1 MVTVFDVF
9 GSVSYK
15 YLLTGSST
23 IEGDVILSANEL
35 TGIFKLR
42 NGMIEGDR
50 ELRTSDAT
58 LHVHPED
65 FEDPESIVGNGIL
78 YDGVFYEI
86 VGCTAG
92 TNFNTHKPEFY
103 RLTLEV
109 KKYANE
115 AEYLPSDGGSY

>member
-1 MVTVFDVF
+1 MTTVFDLF
-9 GSVSYK
+9 TSVEYQ
-15 YLLTGSST
+15 YLVTESST
-23 IEGDVILSANEL
+23 IRGDIIKSGTKHE
-35 TGIFKLR
+35 GIFKLR

-65 FEDPESIVGNGIL
+65 YGSPNELVGNGI
-78 YDGVFYEI
+78 YYGGTFYEI

-92 TNFNTHKPEFY
+92 TNFNTHTDEFY

-115 AEYLPSDGGSY
+115 AEYLNGN

>member
-1 MVTVFDVF
+1 MGTVFDYF
-9 GSVSYK
+9 GSVEYQ
-15 YLLTGSST
+15 YLTTAHST
-23 IEGDVILSANEL
+23 VNGDMITSATPL
-35 TGIFKLR
+35 QGIFKLR
-42 NGMIEGDR
+42 DGMVEGDR

-65 FEDPESIVGNGIL
+65 FTNPEDLVGNGIL
-78 YDGVFYEI
+78 YQGVFYGI

-92 TNFNTHKPEFY
+92 TNFETHTVEHY

-115 AEYLPSDGGSY
+115 ADYQGDE

>member
-1 MVTVFDVF
+1 MMTVFDVF
-9 GSVSYK
+9 GSVEYK

-23 IEGDVILSANEL
+23 IEGDVILSA
-35 TGIFKLR
+35 TSHKGIFKLR
-42 NGMIEGDR
+42 DGMIEGDR

-65 FEDPESIVGNGIL
+65 FEHPELLVGNGVL

-92 TNFNTHKPEFY
+92 TNFDTHEIEHY
-103 RLTLEV
+103 RLTLQV

-115 AEYLPSDGGSY
+115 SEYLPGGGSY

>member
-1 MVTVFDVF
+1 MSTVFDLF
-9 GSVSYK
+9 TSDDYK
-15 YLLTGSST
+15 YLVTESST
-23 IEGDVILSANEL
+23 IAGDVIKSA
-35 TGIFKLR
+35 TAHKGIFKLR
-42 NGMIEGDR
+42 NGMVEGDR

-65 FEDPESIVGNGIL
+65 YADVNAIVGNGIL
-78 YDGVFYEI
+78 YKGTFYGI

-92 TNFNTHKPEFY
+92 TNFNTHTPEFY

-115 AEYLPSDGGSY
+115 GDYS

>member
-1 MVTVFDVF
+1 MMTVFDVF
-9 GSVSYK
+9 GSVSYE

-23 IEGDVILSANEL
+23 IEGDVILSA
-35 TGIFKLR
+35 TPHQGVFKLR
-42 NGMIEGDR
+42 NGMVEGDR

-65 FEDPESIVGNGIL
+65 YEDPETLVGNGIL

-92 TNFNTHKPEFY
+92 TNFDTHEVEFY

-115 AEYLPSDGGSY
+115 ADYPWGGSF

>member
-1 MVTVFDVF
+1 MMTVFDCF
-9 GSVSYK
+9 GCVDYQ
-15 YLLTGSST
+15 YLVTENSS
-23 IEGDVILSANEL
+23 IAGDVIKSA
-35 TGIFKLR
+35 TTYQGIFKLR
-42 NGMIEGDR
+42 NGMIESDR

-65 FEDPESIVGNGIL
+65 FGSPEELVGNGVL
-78 YDGVFYEI
+78 YNGVFYEI

-92 TNFNTHKPEFY
+92 TNFNTHTVEFY

-115 AEYLPSDGGSY
+115 EDFIDGD

>member
-1 MVTVFDVF
+1 MMTVFDCF
-9 GSVSYK
+9 GSDDYK
-15 YLLTGSST
+15 YLVTGSST
-23 IEGDVILSANEL
+23 IQGDVILSATPL
-35 TGIFKLR
+35 KGIFKLR
-42 NGMIEGDR
+42 DGMVEGDR

-65 FEDPESIVGNGIL
+65 FEHPEALVGNGIL
-78 YDGVFYEI
+78 YQGVFYEI

-92 TNFNTHKPEFY
+92 TNFNTHTVEFY

-115 AEYLPSDGGSY
+115 KDFQ

>member
-1 MVTVFDVF
+1 MMTVFELF
-9 GSVSYK
+9 GSDSYK
-15 YLLTGSST
+15 YLVTGSST
-23 IEGDVILSANEL
+23 IKGDVILSA
-35 TGIFKLR
+35 TVHQGIFKLR
-42 NGMIEGDR
+42 DGMVEGDR

-65 FEDPESIVGNGIL
+65 YEHPEAIVGNGIL
-78 YDGVFYEI
+78 YKGVFYEI

-92 TNFNTHKPEFY
+92 TNFNTHEVEFY

-115 AEYLPSDGGSY
+115 GDYK

>member
-1 MVTVFDVF
+1 MMTVFEVF
-9 GSVSYK
+9 GSVEYT

-23 IEGDVILSANEL
+23 VEGDVIISSE
-35 TGIFKLR
+35 THQGIFKLR
-42 NGMIEGDR
+42 DGMIEGDR

-65 FEDPESIVGNGIL
+65 FEHPENLVGNGIF
-78 YDGVFYEI
+78 YNGVFYEI

-92 TNFNTHKPEFY
+92 TNFDTHEVEHY

-115 AEYLPSDGGSY
+115 AEYLPSSGGSY

>member
-1 MVTVFDVF
+1 MTVFDLF
-9 GSVSYK
+9 TSVSYS
-15 YLLTGSST
+15 YLTTGIST
-23 IEGDVILSANEL
+23 IKGEIILSA
-35 TGIFKLR
+35 TPHQGIFKLR
-42 NGMIEGDR
+42 DGMVEGER

-65 FEDPESIVGNGIL
+65 YEHPEALVGNGIL
-78 YDGVFYEI
+78 YDGKFYEI

-92 TNFNTHKPEFY
+92 TNFNTHEIEFY

-115 AEYLPSDGGSY
+115 ADYPWGGSY

>member
-1 MVTVFDVF
+1 MMTVFDCF
-9 GSVSYK
+9 GSVEYK

-23 IEGDVILSANEL
+23 VNGDVILSATAHE
-35 TGIFKLR
+35 GIFKLR
-42 NGMIEGDR
+42 DGMIEGDR

-65 FEDPESIVGNGIL
+65 FDDPKAIVGNGVL
-78 YDGVFYEI
+78 YNGVFYEV

-92 TNFNTHKPEFY
+92 TNFNSHTVEFY

-115 AEYLPSDGGSY
+115 EEYL